1 MPYLET
7 DLMRNLIRRAML
19 KEVDLNGKKRRAGRK
34 VSVFGHRVPVHITLP
49 KEIARKAH
57 AMAKSRRLPLG
68 RLIEKLLL
76 NEERVFEKAL
86 IDMLGDDKNVLHSV
100 GLRKIEQSSSVKSLE
115 FQEPHTLVQNLNQ
128 DSLLPVPGS
137 IVEPELCAET
147 AYLLHPELRYP
158 GLLIED
164 DE

>member
-1 MPYLET
+1 
-7 DLMRNLIRRAML
+7 MRNLIRRAML

-34 VSVFGHRVPVHITLP
+34 ISVFGKRVPVHITLP

-76 NEERVFEKAL
+76 NEERIFEKAL
-86 IDMLGDDKNVLHSV
+86 IDMLGDDKNILHSV
-100 GLRKIEQSSSVKSLE
+100 GLRKIEQSVSVKPAQFE
-115 FQEPHTLVQNLNQ
+115 EPHTLVQSSKQ
-128 DSLLPVPGS
+128 DSLLPAPGA
-137 IVEPELCAET
+137 IVEPELCEET
-147 AYLLHPELRYP
+147 AFLLHPELRYP